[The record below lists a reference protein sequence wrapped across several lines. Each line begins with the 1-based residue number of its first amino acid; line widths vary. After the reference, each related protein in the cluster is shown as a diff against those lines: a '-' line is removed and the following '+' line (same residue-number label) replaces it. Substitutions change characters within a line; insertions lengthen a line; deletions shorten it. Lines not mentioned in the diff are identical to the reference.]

1 MFRQLLI
8 LKFEEKKMSETW
20 VLQQNFKQYKI
31 QDYLK
36 PSFIL
41 RDKMVNFIK
50 NIIYYLF
57 NEVIEP
63 NYLIFLNDLTV
74 CIIIYYFIIIL
85 LSFIL

>member
-1 MFRQLLI
+1 
-8 LKFEEKKMSETW
+8 MSETW
-20 VLQQNFKQYKI
+20 IIQQNFKQYKI

-50 NIIYYLF
+50 NITYYLF

-63 NYLIFLNDLTV
+63 NYLIFLSKLNV
-74 CIIIYYFIIIL
+74 NNKN
-85 LSFIL
+85 S